1 MARTK
6 SIGIR
11 KTLARL
17 LPRRQLQRLAD
28 EAGLT
33 KRKRKVRVHAL
44 FWTLV
49 LGFGSGRERTIAG
62 LRRAYQ
68 KATGCQ
74 LVPSAF
80 YDRFTPALVRLLRAV
95 ATLLLG
101 QMAEPARKLA
111 GPLAAFRDLVL
122 TDSTVIRLHDLL
134 KKAFPACRTNHTQA
148 ALKLHTV
155 MSATGAGPRSVK
167 ITAERAHDGP
177 IFTVGKWVK
186 DRLLLFD
193 LGYFR
198 FQLFSCIRRNGGYFI
213 VRLKKSADPMVVA
226 IHRRWRGRAVP
237 MIGRRVSEFI
247 GRLQREA
254 IDVEV
259 ELSFKRRVYGGV
271 RHKDRERFRLVGVR
285 DPVTRVYHLYLTNI
299 PPDKLTPD
307 DIAQTYAARWVI
319 ELFFRELKTHY
330 RADNMPSAKRHIV
343 EALIY
348 AVLITFVVSRS
359 LLAALRRK
367 LGPLADRVP
376 EERWAGLFAD
386 AAIDLLRL
394 VVWRPGLAAPIATAL
409 DAHLLHEA
417 VDPNAGRALLL
428 RRVESRTQFQHRIS
442 VAGGHA

>member
-17 LPRRQLQRLAD
+17 LPRRLLQRLAD

-62 LRRAYQ
+62 LRRGYE

-95 ATLLLG
+95 AALLLG
-101 QMAEPARKLA
+101 QMAHPVRKLA

-134 KKAFPACRTNHTQA
+134 KKAFPACRTHHTQA
-148 ALKLHTV
+148 ALKLHIV

-198 FQLFSCIRRNGGYFI
+198 YQLFSCIRRNGGYFI
-213 VRLKKSADPMVVA
+213 VRLKKSADPMVVT

-237 MIGRRVSEFI
+237 LIGRRVSQFI
-247 GRLQREA
+247 GRLQRQA
-254 IDVEV
+254 VDVEV
-259 ELSFKRRVYGGV
+259 ELSFKRRVYGGI

-285 DPVTRVYHLYLTNI
+285 DPVSREYHLYLTNI
-299 PPDKLTPD
+299 PPNKFTPD
-307 DIAQTYAARWVI
+307 DIAQTYAARWMI

-330 RADNMPSAKRHIV
+330 RAEDMPSAKRHIV
-343 EALIY
+343 EALVY
-348 AVLITFVVSRS
+348 AVLITFVVSRA

-367 LGPLADRVP
+367 LGLLADRVP
-376 EERWAGLFAD
+376 EERWAGLYAD
-386 AAIDLLRL
+386 AALDILRL
-394 VVWRPGLAAPIATAL
+394 IVWRPGLAAALNKSL
-409 DAHLLHEA
+409 DASLLHEA

-428 RRVESRTQFQHRIS
+428 RRVETRTQFQHRIS
-442 VAGGHA
+442 VGGGHA